1 MMLMNDGACG
11 QLSPGAQRVP
21 VPEPKSSVT
30 LIRVSTV
37 CDPARKGERA
47 HKIFLNVFSCYTDQ
61 LSKGFLVQ
69 APGRAGVILAKEG
82 KVICM

>member
-1 MMLMNDGACG
+1 MLLMNDGACG

-21 VPEPKSSVT
+21 VPEPRSPVT

-37 CDPARKGERA
+37 CGPARKGELA

-61 LSKGFLVQ
+61 LSKGFLVG
-69 APGRAGVILAKEG
+69 ALGRAGVILVKEG
-82 KVICM
+82 KIICM